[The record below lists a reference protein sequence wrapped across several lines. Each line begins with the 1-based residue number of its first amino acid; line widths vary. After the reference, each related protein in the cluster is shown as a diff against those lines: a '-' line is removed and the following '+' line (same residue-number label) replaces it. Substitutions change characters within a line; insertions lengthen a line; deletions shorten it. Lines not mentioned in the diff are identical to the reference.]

1 VIERKRYENRN
12 DFLEGRKPML
22 TLMKSK
28 KIVGLDIGSF
38 SLKLI
43 ELKPKKK
50 GKQTVYEL
58 ISLGF
63 EPVPYQAIVEGSIM
77 DSTAVAD
84 AIQHVFYES
93 KTKSTNMCFGVSGSS
108 VIVKRIEVQRLNPN
122 EMHEHILWEAR
133 PHIPFTPEEVNIDY
147 QIIDNSDTS
156 RERVGV
162 ILAAVKKEKLND
174 YLNVVHISSKIPLV
188 VDLDSFAILNS
199 VLVNY
204 EMYKERCLA
213 IINIGASVTNVVI
226 ARGGYPVF
234 VRDIAFGGNQFTDL
248 IQKELNL
255 KYEKAEMVK
264 KGRQVEGVSPAA
276 VKPVINLLFNE
287 LKNEIKKTFKFYRS
301 NTTEGRIDN
310 IMISGGTA
318 NLEAITDFFSQEF
331 DIPVEIVN
339 PFNEIEINPKKFDMD
354 FIKDMAPVFNVAMG
368 LALRAV
374 GDEK

>member
-1 VIERKRYENRN
+1 M
-12 DFLEGRKPML
+12 PML
-22 TLMKSK
+22 SFMKSK

-50 GKQTVYEL
+50 GKETIYEL
-58 ISLGF
+58 VSLGY
-63 EPVPYQAIVEGSIM
+63 EPVPYQSIVEGSVM

-84 AIQHVFYES
+84 AIQHIFYES
-93 KTKSTNMCFGVSGSS
+93 KTKTNALSFGVSGSS

-122 EMHEHILWEAR
+122 EMHEHILWESR

-147 QIIDNSDTS
+147 EIIESSDTS
-156 RERVGV
+156 PERVGV
-162 ILAAVKKEKLND
+162 VLAAVRKEKLND
-174 YLNVVHISSKIPLV
+174 YLNVIHISNKNPVI

-199 VLVNY
+199 VLANY
-204 EMYKERCLA
+204 EMYRERSVA
-213 IINIGASVTNVVI
+213 IINIGASISNIVI
-226 ARGGYPVF
+226 AKNSHPVF

-255 KYEKAEMVK
+255 KYEKAESVK

-276 VKPVINLLFNE
+276 VKPVINLIFNE
-287 LKNEIKKTFKFYRS
+287 LKNEIKKTFEFYRS

-310 IMISGGTA
+310 ILLSGGTA
-318 NLEAITDFFSQEF
+318 NLESITDYFSQEF
-331 DIPVEIVN
+331 DIPIEIIN
-339 PFNEIEINPKKFDMD
+339 PFNEIEINSKKFDLD

-374 GDEK
+374 GEG